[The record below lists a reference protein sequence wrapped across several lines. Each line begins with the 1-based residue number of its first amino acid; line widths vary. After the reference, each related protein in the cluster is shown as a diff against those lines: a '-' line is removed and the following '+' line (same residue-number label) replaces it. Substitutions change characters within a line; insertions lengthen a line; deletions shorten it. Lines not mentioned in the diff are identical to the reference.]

1 MIEHIVI
8 VNPNPLGAEAVTV
21 HDRRIGVSPAL
32 RQIDGQGNGGIHRD
46 PCVSLHGSNPSFLG
60 SAFSPAAATVRLAS
74 LLFVV

>member
-1 MIEHIVI
+1 MIERIVI

-32 RQIDGQGNGGIHRD
+32 RQIDGQGNGGIHRE
-46 PCVSLHGSNPSFLG
+46 PLCFVARIEPSFLG